1 MASSY
6 TSNSGIEKPAEGDQT
21 GEWGDTVNTNMDI
34 IDRAINGVGAIT
46 LSGTT
51 HTLTTTDGTLSDGG
65 YKVLVLGGSPSGTN
79 TITIS
84 PDDQDKV
91 YIVVN
96 SSGQTATFTQGSG
109 GNVNVLN
116 GDTKII
122 YSDGAGSG
130 AAVVDVTANLS
141 FSSVN
146 IDGGTIDGAVI
157 GGTTAAAGTF
167 TTLDTSSTVNLN
179 LTTDSS
185 SSTSGALIVD
195 GGVGIAK
202 KLYVGTD
209 ADIDGTLEA
218 DAMTLN
224 GTAITTTATLS
235 TGISNTNVPVFT
247 SGVADDDF
255 LRVAGTS
262 IEGRSASEVL
272 SDIGGQA
279 SLTFGISNTNAVK
292 IDSASVAD
300 DEYARFTADGLES
313 RSTAEVLSDIGGQA
327 SLTFGIS
334 NTNAVKID
342 SASVADDEYA
352 RFTAS
357 GLESRSTSE
366 VLSDI
371 GGQASLTFG
380 ISDTNAVKIDSSSV
394 ADDEYARFTA
404 NGLESRSTAEVLSDI
419 GGQASLTFGISNT
432 NAVKIDSASVA
443 DDEYARFTANG
454 LESRSTSEVL
464 SDIGASAAAGSSSI
478 VTTGALDAG
487 SITSGFGAIDNG
499 TSNIRSATI
508 TAETAFVPDTSGGA
522 DLGTTSLEF
531 NDLFLNDAGSIQLGD
546 DQDVTITHVADT
558 GITLNDKDIAGVSSI
573 NSGQIGGR
581 RNVIHNPNGA
591 VNQRHGTAANVDMN
605 TYAMDRWRSFGG
617 GTGYG
622 QSFLTKSDAGE
633 GDGYYIR
640 YQRPNGNSTT
650 FATGIAQGLETV
662 DSKHLAGK
670 TVTLSFRARGGANWS
685 PTDGS
690 TAFRVV
696 GGEGTD
702 QSPVGMTTA
711 ENAFV
716 VTAEIPQGGGFVTYS
731 GTGTIPADKTQIG
744 IQIAWTFAGTAGAN
758 DYIDVRNL
766 QLEIG
771 STATTFEQLSYGEE
785 LHRCQRYCFVAR
797 PPTNTALATGFA
809 RTTTTVHCV
818 KAFPVTMR
826 TTPSLAFSSATDFQV
841 QYLGSTATTTA
852 MAASE
857 LGPDTMAFQASVG
870 SGLTAGQGMYVR
882 DLNGGAT
889 ITAAA
894 EL

>member
-6 TSNSGIEKPAEGDQT
+6 TTNSGIEKPAQGDQT
-21 GEWGDTVNTNMDI
+21 GEWGTTINTNMDI
-34 IDRAINGVGAIT
+34 IDRSINGVLALS

-51 HTLTTTDGTLSDGG
+51 TTLTTTDGTLTDGM

-79 TITIS
+79 TITVA
-84 PDDQDKV
+84 PNDADKL
-91 YIVVN
+91 YFVVN

-109 GNVNVLN
+109 ANVNVLN
-116 GDTKII
+116 GDTAVI
-122 YSDGAGSG
+122 YCDGAGSG
-130 AAVVDVTANLS
+130 AAVADFTKDLGM
-141 FSSVN
+141 SSVN
-146 IDGGTIDGAVI
+146 IDGGTIDGAII
-157 GGTTAAAGTF
+157 GGASAAAGTF
-167 TTLDTSSTVNLN
+167 TTLDTSGAVNLN

-224 GTAITTTATLS
+224 GSAITTTATLS

-300 DEYARFTADGLES
+300 DEYAS
-313 RSTAEVLSDIGGQA
+313 
-327 SLTFGIS
+327 
-334 NTNAVKID
+334 
-342 SASVADDEYA
+342 
-352 RFTAS
+352 
-357 GLESRSTSE
+357 
-366 VLSDI
+366 
-371 GGQASLTFG
+371 
-380 ISDTNAVKIDSSSV
+380 
-394 ADDEYARFTA
+394 FTA

-419 GGQASLTFGISNT
+419 GG
-432 NAVKIDSASVA
+432 
-443 DDEYARFTANG
+443 
-454 LESRSTSEVL
+454 
-464 SDIGASAAAGSSSI
+464 SAAAGSSSI

-487 SITSGFGAIDNG
+487 SITRCDNVGFGAIDNG

-591 VNQRHGTAANVDMN
+591 VNQRHGTAANADMN

-622 QSFLTKSDAGE
+622 QSFLSGSDAGE

-685 PTDGS
+685 PTSGS
-690 TAFRVV
+690 ATFRVV

-702 QSPVGMTTA
+702 ESPVGMTTA
-711 ENAFV
+711 ENAFT
-716 VTAEIPQGGGFVTYS
+716 VTADIPQGGGFVTYS
-731 GTGTIPADKTQIG
+731 GTGTIPADKTQIA
-744 IQIAWTFAGTAGAN
+744 IQIAWTWTGTAGAN

-841 QYLGSTATTTA
+841 QYLGSVATTTA

>member
-84 PDDQDKV
+84 PNDQDKV

-262 IEGRSASEVL
+262 IEGRSSSEVL

-380 ISDTNAVKIDSSSV
+380 ISNTNAVKIDSASV

-499 TSNIRSATI
+499 TSNIR
-508 TAETAFVPDTSGGA
+508 
-522 DLGTTSLEF
+522 
-531 NDLFLNDAGSIQLGD
+531 
-546 DQDVTITHVADT
+546 
-558 GITLNDKDIAGVSSI
+558 
-573 NSGQIGGR
+573 
-581 RNVIHNPNGA
+581 
-591 VNQRHGTAANVDMN
+591 
-605 TYAMDRWRSFGG
+605 
-617 GTGYG
+617 
-622 QSFLTKSDAGE
+622 
-633 GDGYYIR
+633 
-640 YQRPNGNSTT
+640 
-650 FATGIAQGLETV
+650 
-662 DSKHLAGK
+662 
-670 TVTLSFRARGGANWS
+670 
-685 PTDGS
+685 
-690 TAFRVV
+690 
-696 GGEGTD
+696 
-702 QSPVGMTTA
+702 
-711 ENAFV
+711 
-716 VTAEIPQGGGFVTYS
+716 
-731 GTGTIPADKTQIG
+731 
-744 IQIAWTFAGTAGAN
+744 
-758 DYIDVRNL
+758 
-766 QLEIG
+766 
-771 STATTFEQLSYGEE
+771 
-785 LHRCQRYCFVAR
+785 
-797 PPTNTALATGFA
+797 
-809 RTTTTVHCV
+809 
-818 KAFPVTMR
+818 
-826 TTPSLAFSSATDFQV
+826 
-841 QYLGSTATTTA
+841 
-852 MAASE
+852 
-857 LGPDTMAFQASVG
+857 
-870 SGLTAGQGMYVR
+870 
-882 DLNGGAT
+882 
-889 ITAAA
+889 
-894 EL
+894 

>member
-6 TSNSGIEKPAEGDQT
+6 TTNSGIEKPSQGSQT
-21 GEWGDTVNTNMDI
+21 GEWGTTINTNMDI
-34 IDRAINGVGAIT
+34 IDRSINGVLALS

-51 HTLTTTDGTLSDGG
+51 TTLTTTDGTLTDGM

-79 TITIS
+79 TITVA
-84 PDDQDKV
+84 PNDADKL
-91 YIVVN
+91 YFVVN

-109 GNVNVLN
+109 ANVNVLN
-116 GDTKII
+116 GDTAVI
-122 YSDGAGSG
+122 YCDGAGSG
-130 AAVVDVTANLS
+130 AAVADFTKDLGM
-141 FSSVN
+141 SSVN
-146 IDGGTIDGAVI
+146 IDGGTIDGVII
-157 GGTTAAAGTF
+157 GGASAAAGTF
-167 TTLDTSSTVNLN
+167 TTLDTSGAVNLN

-224 GTAITTTATLS
+224 GSAITTTATLS

-300 DEYARFTADGLES
+300 DEYARFTA
-313 RSTAEVLSDIGGQA
+313 
-327 SLTFGIS
+327 
-334 NTNAVKID
+334 
-342 SASVADDEYA
+342 
-352 RFTAS
+352 
-357 GLESRSTSE
+357 
-366 VLSDI
+366 
-371 GGQASLTFG
+371 
-380 ISDTNAVKIDSSSV
+380 
-394 ADDEYARFTA
+394 

-419 GGQASLTFGISNT
+419 GG
-432 NAVKIDSASVA
+432 
-443 DDEYARFTANG
+443 
-454 LESRSTSEVL
+454 
-464 SDIGASAAAGSSSI
+464 SAAAGSSSI

-591 VNQRHGTAANVDMN
+591 VNQRHGTAANADMN

-622 QSFLTKSDAGE
+622 QSFLSGSDAGE

-685 PTDGS
+685 PTSGS
-690 TAFRVV
+690 ATFRVV

-702 QSPVGMTTA
+702 ESPVGMTTA
-711 ENAFV
+711 ENAFT
-716 VTAEIPQGGGFVTYS
+716 VTADIPQGGGFVTYS
-731 GTGTIPADKTQIG
+731 GTGTIPADKTQIA
-744 IQIAWTFAGTAGAN
+744 IQIAWTWTGTAGAN

-841 QYLGSTATTTA
+841 QYLGSVATTTA